1 VNEACLGGWRDVLT
15 LRTTGATVRVFLL
28 SQAFGNPDVKL
39 ADQGEKSWSFGQLLS
54 MLMLILPVISAV
66 EILRGEI
73 AMAPPVQEEDREP
86 LYDGE
91 MIDNPKIINKFR

>member
-1 VNEACLGGWRDVLT
+1 
-15 LRTTGATVRVFLL
+15 
-28 SQAFGNPDVKL
+28 
-39 ADQGEKSWSFGQLLS
+39 